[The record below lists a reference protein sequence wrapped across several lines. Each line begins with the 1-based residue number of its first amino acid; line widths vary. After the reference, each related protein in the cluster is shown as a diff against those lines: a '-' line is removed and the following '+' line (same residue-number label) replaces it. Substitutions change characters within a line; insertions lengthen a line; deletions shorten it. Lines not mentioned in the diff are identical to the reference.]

1 MRCEAFALQSRNQ
14 VELIALTFIL
24 AGGVHDASFGGEHD
38 PVRTI
43 DIELTY
49 WPSLIEFCNSGAP
62 LARARCFQST
72 GLVDAGRAS
81 GWEAR
86 SNGRRS
92 VAALRGLIVLQCRR
106 SPHKL

>member
-1 MRCEAFALQSRNQ
+1 MRARCKALCVARLLHYRPVTKSS
-14 VELIALTFIL
+14 VALTFIL
-24 AGGVHDASFGGEHD
+24 AGGVHEANFSGEHD
-38 PVRTI
+38 PARTI

-62 LARARCFQST
+62 LARTRRFQWT

-92 VAALRGLIVLQCRR
+92 VAALRGLIVL
-106 SPHKL
+106 